1 MPDTMLGG
9 STFIKRETELR
20 SVGSFRH
27 PVVVGPA
34 GPAAGRVDVAGD
46 DEANVAGN
54 AFRRME
60 PADAQPCERGGP
72 RPVIAALIAVNLSP
86 TTTGIGTVMYRYR
99 YKTVLFHTDMTRAY
113 RSVLIT

>member
-9 STFIKRETELR
+9 ATFIKRETELR

-27 PVVVGPA
+27 LAVVGPA

-46 DEANVAGN
+46 DEANVAGD

-60 PADAQPCERGGP
+60 AADAQPGERGGAGFG
-72 RPVIAALIAVNLSP
+72 VAAGVALKEGL
-86 TTTGIGTVMYRYR
+86 
-99 YKTVLFHTDMTRAY
+99 
-113 RSVLIT
+113 